1 MGRSV
6 GIAAVLGLA
15 CLALSCGSS
24 SGTGQ
29 IRFVQASSG
38 QPALNLL
45 IDGKTQASN
54 LSYGNA
60 TTYLTVK
67 TGSRHVQAVPTL
79 PLNSTK
85 AVFDT
90 AVSVASSANAT
101 VLMTGPAS
109 GVKSVVLT
117 DGGTA
122 AVTGDGYVRVINASV
137 NMGAA
142 DVYLIS
148 AGSSLSGA
156 KPVGTNVG
164 FDGNPGYQAVVA
176 GDYELIMTSP
186 GTLSV
191 LLDSG
196 PINLTAGQNWTVVV
210 LDGGAPGTFSFSVM
224 QDQ

>member
-1 MGRSV
+1 MGRGV
-6 GIAAVLGLA
+6 GVGAILGAVFFS
-15 CLALSCGSS
+15 LSCG
-24 SGTGQ
+24 GGGNTGQ
-29 IRFVQASSG
+29 LRFVQASSG
-38 QPALNLL
+38 QPALNLVV
-45 IDGKTQASN
+45 DGTTQASN

-90 AVSVASSANAT
+90 SVPISSGANAT

-142 DVYLIS
+142 DVYLIP
-148 AGSSLSGA
+148 AGSSLSA
-156 KPVGTNVG
+156 ATPAATNVG
-164 FDGNPGYQAVVA
+164 FDGNPGYKLVVA

-186 GTLSV
+186 GTLNV

-196 PINLTAGQNWTVVV
+196 PINLTTGQNWTVVV
-210 LDGGAPGTFSFSVM
+210 LDGATAGTFSFSTM